1 MTPRLPSQISA
12 AHWAAVARAA
22 ERRDRAERGPAALW
36 YDDADLRGS
45 AVGVARGLFG
55 QSVQA
60 ALRAGAPTDELVDAV
75 LAGAPS
81 LDHYEALELIDE
93 AQVDPAVR
101 VHTLLAALY
110 PRSDPGGA

>member
-22 ERRDRAERGPAALW
+22 ERLDRTEHGSAALW

-45 AVGVARGLFG
+45 ALCVAQGLFG
-55 QSVQA
+55 QSVRA
-60 ALRAGAPTDELVDAV
+60 TLRAGASTDELVDAV
-75 LAGAPS
+75 LAGAPR

-93 AQVDPAVR
+93 ARVDPAAR
-101 VHTLLAALY
+101 VHALLAALY
-110 PRSDPGGA
+110 PRSDPRGV